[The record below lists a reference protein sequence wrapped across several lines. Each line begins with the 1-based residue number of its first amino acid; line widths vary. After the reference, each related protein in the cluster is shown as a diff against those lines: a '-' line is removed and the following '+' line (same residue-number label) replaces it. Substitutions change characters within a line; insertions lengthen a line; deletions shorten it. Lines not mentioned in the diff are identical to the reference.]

1 MIGYGYIVK
10 NDLFDISR
18 RLKEIDESYY
28 VVYSYRNNR
37 YEVHSDEQKGSSLAV
52 VLPFDRL
59 DCRSI
64 NHVLKTRREN
74 SRKLLLEIDRDNAE
88 AERETVRK
96 MVKDAEYKAER
107 ALRGTQIYE

>member
-18 RLKEIDESYY
+18 RLREIDESYY
-28 VVYSYRNNR
+28 VIYSYRNKR
-37 YEVHSDEQKGSSLAV
+37 YEVHSNLQKGSSLAV

-64 NHVLKTRREN
+64 IHVLKTRREN
-74 SRKLLLEIDRDNAE
+74 LSNLLLEIDRCNAE
-88 AERETVRK
+88 AEREALRK
-96 MVKDAEYKAER
+96 TVKDAGYEAER
-107 ALRGTQIYE
+107 ALRGKRINE